1 MLTSGRTS
9 FSLLWSGDFT
19 GTEDP
24 LGRGI
29 QRLRSPGT
37 IVLGALVGTAE
48 FEGDIL
54 RARIC
59 KIENLLEKLLSLE
72 DPQSEFCILRSCF
85 SLPKLSFALRTV
97 DTSSHTLLLHRFDDS
112 IRRAFEG
119 IIGAPLGD
127 SQVLQASLPVS
138 MGGYWF
144 ETGRTTWICSV
155 FHKRKNG

>member
-1 MLTSGRTS
+1 MNVLTSGRTS
-9 FSLLWSGDFT
+9 FSLLWSGDST

-54 RARIC
+54 RAIC

-72 DPQSEFCILRSCF
+72 DPQSEFCIFVLV
-85 SLPKLSFALRTV
+85 SLFPNFPLLSELSTPQVTPFFYIGSMIA
-97 DTSSHTLLLHRFDDS
+97 SEELLK
-112 IRRAFEG
+112 
-119 IIGAPLGD
+119 
-127 SQVLQASLPVS
+127 VL
-138 MGGYWF
+138 
-144 ETGRTTWICSV
+144 
-155 FHKRKNG
+155 

>member
-1 MLTSGRTS
+1 MNVLTSGRTS

-72 DPQSEFCILRSCF
+72 DPQSEFCIFVLV
-85 SLPKLSFALRTV
+85 SLFPNFPLLSELSTPQVTPFFYIGSMIA
-97 DTSSHTLLLHRFDDS
+97 SEELLK
-112 IRRAFEG
+112 
-119 IIGAPLGD
+119 
-127 SQVLQASLPVS
+127 VL
-138 MGGYWF
+138 
-144 ETGRTTWICSV
+144 
-155 FHKRKNG
+155 